1 MGEALS
7 SFTLDSQ
14 WRMIPWEGE
23 AGPDTEI
30 SLAECEGQGLV
41 MQASKGPH
49 KTIPSLLELDQFA

>member
-1 MGEALS
+1 MREALS
-7 SFTLDSQ
+7 SYTLDFQ